1 MARMQPPSP
10 QVVPDSMQPAVART
24 VLAPDGEPRRRVE
37 DARLL
42 RGQGRFVHAMRPPGL
57 AHAVFVRSPHARARI
72 VAIDTGDA
80 AAHDGVLAVLT
91 GADLAS
97 VAMPGVNPLLAGLRL
112 PQRPLLALERVVSVG
127 EPVALVVAR
136 DRRSAEDAAER
147 VFVDYESQ
155 PPGGDTYPDVPDDR
169 AATIAFRAGDAA
181 AGDAAT
187 AAPAGGV
194 VARARMRQ
202 PRVAPT
208 PLEPRAMLAA
218 WDDATQTLSVWLGTQ
233 APSRARGEIAR
244 ALALAPAQVRL
255 IAPDVGGAFG
265 AKASIYPEELAVA
278 FAAHRLRCAV
288 RWLPGRSEEFVS
300 ASHGRGATLAGE
312 LVVDADGRFRSLQA
326 TLGFPLGSWLPFSA
340 VVPVRNAAR
349 ILPGPYRVGA
359 LDVRAEATLSNTA
372 AVGIYRGAGR
382 PEAAMLL
389 ERLVEDA
396 ARRLGID
403 PVALRRLN
411 LVPPDA
417 MPWSTPTG
425 ETLDSG
431 DYPRLLDEACAR
443 FDYDGAR
450 RRQAQRRAQGALV
463 GLGIGLY
470 VEPCGQG
477 WESARVTL
485 HADGTAT
492 VASGSSPQGQG
503 HQTAYAQIAAEAL
516 GCPFEAVRVVQ
527 GDTAAC
533 PEGIGA
539 LASRSIAIG
548 GSAIAQAAR
557 EASARRAAGEAQPLT
572 VETVYHASAEAW
584 SSGCVIAQ
592 VAVDPQTGAP
602 TIERIVW
609 VDDAGRIVNPLLAE
623 GQLLGGL
630 AQGVGQA
637 MLERVVYDDE
647 GQLLTGSLMDYALP
661 RATDIP
667 PVELHGL
674 HTPTAAN
681 ALGAKG
687 VGEAGCIGVPA
698 AIVNAAI
705 DALSPLGVTELD
717 LPLTAESLWR
727 AMNPA
732 SEVA

>member
-1 MARMQPPSP
+1 M
-10 QVVPDSMQPAVART
+10 
-24 VLAPDGEPRRRVE
+24 EPR
-37 DARLL
+37 
-42 RGQGRFVHAMRPPGL
+42 
-57 AHAVFVRSPHARARI
+57 S
-72 VAIDTGDA
+72 AIAEYDA
-80 AAHDGVLAVLT
+80 ASDRWTLRVGCQGVFGLKGGIANVLGVERDKVRVLT
-91 GADLAS
+91 GNGNFLAI
-97 VAMPGVNPLLAGLRL
+97 
-112 PQRPLLALERVVSVG
+112 
-127 EPVALVVAR
+127 
-136 DRRSAEDAAER
+136 RSA
-147 VFVDYESQ
+147 
-155 PPGGDTYPDVPDDR
+155 
-169 AATIAFRAGDAA
+169 
-181 AGDAAT
+181 
-187 AAPAGGV
+187 
-194 VARARMRQ
+194 
-202 PRVAPT
+202 
-208 PLEPRAMLAA
+208 
-218 WDDATQTLSVWLGTQ
+218 
-233 APSRARGEIAR
+233 
-244 ALALAPAQVRL
+244 
-255 IAPDVGGAFG
+255 
-265 AKASIYPEELAVA
+265 
-278 FAAHRLRCAV
+278 
-288 RWLPGRSEEFVS
+288 
-300 ASHGRGATLAGE
+300 
-312 LVVDADGRFRSLQA
+312 A
-326 TLGFPLGSWLPFSA
+326 TLGAYVGRGTPIPPTANAVKNMIGVYRTPLIEVSTKIA
-340 VVPVRNAAR
+340 V
-349 ILPGPYRVGA
+349 
-359 LDVRAEATLSNTA
+359 TNTA

-417 MPWSTPTG
+417 MPWATPTG

-443 FDYDGAR
+443 FDYGGAR
-450 RRQAQRRAQGALV
+450 RRQAQRRAEGALV

-492 VASGSSPQGQG
+492 VVASGSSPQGQG
-503 HQTAYAQIAAEAL
+503 GPRRPTDRSPPRRWAARSRPCTWCRATPPP
-516 GCPFEAVRVVQ
+516 GPR
-527 GDTAAC
+527 
-533 PEGIGA
+533 GIGA

-557 EASARRAAGEAQPLT
+557 EARARRAAGEALPLT
-572 VETVYHASAEAW
+572 VETVYHAPAEAW

-698 AIVNAAI
+698 AILNAAI
-705 DALSPLGVTELD
+705 DALSEYGIPPHRHAGDPAQGSGRRSKPPELRRKVERTRNRNSR
-717 LPLTAESLWR
+717 LTIVIYPQLYRWR
-727 AMNPA
+727 RRWTYQRNTHGSETRPRA
-732 SEVA
+732 SSQASTVC

>member
-1 MARMQPPSP
+1 MTRMQPPSP
-10 QVVPDSMQPAVART
+10 QVVPDSVQPAGARSA
-24 VLAPDGEPRRRVE
+24 LAPDGEPRRRVE

-42 RGQGRFVHAMRPPGL
+42 RGQGRFVHALRRPGL
-57 AHAVFVRSPHARARI
+57 AHAMFVRSPHARARI

-80 AAHDGVLAVLT
+80 AAQDGVLAVLT
-91 GADLAS
+91 GADLVS
-97 VAMPGVNPLLAGLRL
+97 VAMPGVNPLVVGLRL

-127 EPVALVVAR
+127 EPVALIVAR
-136 DRRSAEDAAER
+136 DRRIAEDACER
-147 VFVDYESQ
+147 VFVDYEPL

-169 AATIAFRAGDAA
+169 AATIAFRV
-181 AGDAAT
+181 GDAAT

-202 PRVAPT
+202 PRVAPA

-278 FAAHRLRCAV
+278 FAAHRLRGAV
-288 RWLPGRSEEFVS
+288 RWLSSRSEEFVS

-312 LVVDADGRFRSLQA
+312 LVVDADGHFCALHA

-340 VVPVRNAAR
+340 VVPARNAAR
-349 ILPGPYRVGA
+349 ILPGPYRVDA

-396 ARRLGID
+396 ARRLGTD

-411 LVPPDA
+411 LVPADA

-425 ETLDSG
+425 DKLDSG

-450 RRQAQRRAQGALV
+450 LRQAQRRAHGALV

-516 GCPFEAVRVVQ
+516 GCPFEVVHVMQ

-557 EASARRAAGEAQPLT
+557 EASARRAAGEALPLT
-572 VETVYHASAEAW
+572 VETVYHAPAEAW

-592 VAVDPQTGAP
+592 LAVDPQTGAP

-637 MLERVVYDDE
+637 MLERIVYDDD

-681 ALGAKG
+681 VLGAKG

-698 AIVNAAI
+698 AILNAAI

-732 SEVA
+732 TEVA